1 MSRWSASLVMA
12 AWLVPGVAS
21 ACPMCSE
28 SIVGDPNLPQA
39 YMASILFMLATPAVV
54 LGVLGGLVV
63 RAVRAADAAHE
74 PQLARVLARPRGAGE
89 S

>member
-1 MSRWSASLVMA
+1 
-12 AWLVPGVAS
+12 
-21 ACPMCSE
+21 
-28 SIVGDPNLPQA
+28 
-39 YMASILFMLATPAVV
+39 MASILFMLATPAVV